1 MDVLDRLI
9 GFTQRRRGAEIS
21 HEPSAFSAP
30 LREPAFFR
38 LFFDDDFGIK
48 SK

>member
-1 MDVLDRLI
+1 MDVLDRVI

-21 HEPSAFSAP
+21 HEPSAISAP
-30 LREPAFFR
+30 LRESAFFR